1 LISDQKCD
9 SVMEPNPMI
18 DLETPRVHTSVQ
30 APQIEEAFQPSSK
43 GIRIYS
49 CIHPLPA
56 PEGVVLISH
65 GLGEHSGRYGHVV
78 HHFMEANL
86 ACVRYDL
93 RGHGRSDGL
102 RGHTDS
108 WSDLLDDLSMMFDL
122 TRNRFPGVPILMLGH
137 SLGGNI
143 VANYCLRRYERAS
156 PLIAVVLS
164 SPWFLLA
171 RQPPLWLVKSVQS
184 LSIVWPRLP
193 ISARFRPR
201 RLTRNP
207 DAIDSYEHDPL
218 VHRQISA
225 RLTSSAYAAGRWAL
239 KHAEEFPLP
248 VLGTHGSA
256 DTITGAEGTRQFCE
270 RAPQG
275 KFVLYEGLVHEP
287 HNEPEWRHVVS
298 DMRDWMLEELSQ
310 RNRSSSPQ
318 PGRSPIKE

>member
-1 LISDQKCD
+1 
-9 SVMEPNPMI
+9 MEPNVMI
-18 DLETPRVHTSVQ
+18 NLETPRSQFSVQ
-30 APQIEEAFQPSSK
+30 APSPQIEESFRPSSK

-49 CIHPLPA
+49 CIHPVPA

-78 HHFMEANL
+78 HHFQEENL

-102 RGHTDS
+102 RGHADS
-108 WSDLLDDLSMMFDL
+108 FTDLLDDLSMMFEVACE
-122 TRNRFPGVPILMLGH
+122 RFPGVPILMLGH

-143 VANYCLRRYERAS
+143 VANHCLRRYEPSS

-171 RQPPLWLVKSVQS
+171 RQPPLWLVKSIQS

-225 RLTSSAYAAGRWAL
+225 RMASSAYAAGRWAL
-239 KHAEEFPLP
+239 KRAEEFPLP

-256 DTITGAEGTRQFCE
+256 DTITSAAGTREFCE
-270 RAPQG
+270 RAPDG
-275 KFVLYEGLVHEP
+275 TFVPYEGLVHEP

-298 DMRDWMLEELSQ
+298 GMRDWMLGQLSH
-310 RNRSSSPQ
+310 RSADRFSTVGSLAIDESSL
-318 PGRSPIKE
+318 